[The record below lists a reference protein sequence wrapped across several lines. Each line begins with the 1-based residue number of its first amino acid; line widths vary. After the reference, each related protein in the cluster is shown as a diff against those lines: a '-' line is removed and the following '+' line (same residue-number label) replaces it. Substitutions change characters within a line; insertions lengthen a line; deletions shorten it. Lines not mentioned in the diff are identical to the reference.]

1 MAKIKGLKEIPLE
14 DLVIGKGQVRVRDVG
29 KEIDELADSISK
41 VGLLEPIVVCPAEKP
56 GKFQILT
63 GQRRFLAHQQL
74 RKKTIMALM
83 LDEPVD
89 EMSAKALSLTENLIR
104 RDLNS
109 RDLIDACTAL
119 YKKYGSIQAVA
130 DETGLPH
137 YKVAQYVKYE
147 RLPKELRALVDANEV
162 DIKTALRAHDA
173 AAASDTYKV
182 QEAIK
187 FAKEMAGMSGAQQQ
201 KIVQRK
207 REEPDAKADEII
219 ERAKTG
225 EKIVQIMVTLGNE
238 VHKSLQ
244 SFAKSEGTTQDDA
257 AADLISDGLANKG
270 FLED

>member
-74 RKKTIMALM
+74 RKKTIMAVI

-119 YKKYGSIQAVA
+119 
-130 DETGLPH
+130 
-137 YKVAQYVKYE
+137 
-147 RLPKELRALVDANEV
+147 
-162 DIKTALRAHDA
+162 
-173 AAASDTYKV
+173 
-182 QEAIK
+182 
-187 FAKEMAGMSGAQQQ
+187 
-201 KIVQRK
+201 
-207 REEPDAKADEII
+207 
-219 ERAKTG
+219 
-225 EKIVQIMVTLGNE
+225 
-238 VHKSLQ
+238 
-244 SFAKSEGTTQDDA
+244 
-257 AADLISDGLANKG
+257 
-270 FLED
+270 

>member
-1 MAKIKGLKEIPLE
+1 MAKIKGIKDIPLE

-41 VGLLEPIVVCPAEKP
+41 VGLLEPIVVCPAEKA

-74 RKKTIMALM
+74 RKKTIMALI

-119 YKKYGSIQAVA
+119 YKKYGSVQAVA

-147 RLPKELRALVDANEV
+147 RLPKELRALVDADECERHAAEIFRARGV
-162 DIKTALRAHDA
+162 D
-173 AAASDTYKV
+173 
-182 QEAIK
+182 E
-187 FAKEMAGMSGAQQQ
+187 
-201 KIVQRK
+201 
-207 REEPDAKADEII
+207 
-219 ERAKTG
+219 
-225 EKIVQIMVTLGNE
+225 LGR
-238 VHKSLQ
+238 
-244 SFAKSEGTTQDDA
+244 
-257 AADLISDGLANKG
+257 DG
-270 FLED
+270 